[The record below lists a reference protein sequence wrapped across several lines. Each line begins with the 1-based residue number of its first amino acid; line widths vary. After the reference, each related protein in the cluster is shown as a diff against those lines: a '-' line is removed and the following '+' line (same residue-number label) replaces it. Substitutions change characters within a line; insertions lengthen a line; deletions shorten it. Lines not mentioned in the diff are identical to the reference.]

1 MMDEGAAQRDCEQLT
16 GLELKHSV
24 ISVRP
29 LVGALGRSRS
39 NSSAAN
45 RSTALYLQGK
55 NAGVYDKDLIC
66 AQLLVVTAEVQIDA
80 STAIFSRYLNSEAGY
95 VLLGSNKKNDL
106 A

>member
-1 MMDEGAAQRDCEQLT
+1 MTARLSSCEVMDEGAAQRDCEQLT

-80 STAIFSRYLNSEAGY
+80 STAIFR
-95 VLLGSNKKNDL
+95 DI
-106 A
+106 

>member
-1 MMDEGAAQRDCEQLT
+1 MTVMLSSCEVMDEGAAQRDCEQLT

-55 NAGVYDKDLIC
+55 KVVVQDQVDLC
-66 AQLLVVTAEVQIDA
+66 TTVDNRWLL
-80 STAIFSRYLNSEAGY
+80 L
-95 VLLGSNKKNDL
+95 
-106 A
+106 

>member
-1 MMDEGAAQRDCEQLT
+1 MQPSVCSASSWRLLIDSPDVLCATVRLSSCEVMDEGAAQRDCEQLT

-39 NSSAAN
+39 NSWAAK

-55 NAGVYDKDLIC
+55 NDRV
-66 AQLLVVTAEVQIDA
+66 
-80 STAIFSRYLNSEAGY
+80 
-95 VLLGSNKKNDL
+95 
-106 A
+106 